1 MIMFG
6 LPRREMLRE
15 KQVENRW
22 TRINIIMK
30 IAGQAAILNFNV
42 IRCTQYFNI
51 ACSSASGSPSQNHT
65 SPNELYL
72 VTISISCHSNLK
84 LMVAHKLSKNL
95 LLSVKPTKHSF
106 QISHGANLVLHC

>member
-51 ACSSASGSPSQNHT
+51 ACS
-65 SPNELYL
+65 
-72 VTISISCHSNLK
+72 
-84 LMVAHKLSKNL
+84 
-95 LLSVKPTKHSF
+95 
-106 QISHGANLVLHC
+106 